1 MMIDASRSDSA
12 GGGSVAEEGVRRT
25 VLSAEGISKQYGHV
39 TALDSVDLSLAEGE
53 IVALVGDNGAGKTTL
68 VSILTGLIQPDA
80 GELRLDSEPI
90 WIDSPRRAQELGIAT
105 VFQDLALVNQ
115 RDVAANLFLGRE
127 PRRFGLVVDRRRMI
141 REASAAIARLRVGL
155 PNVRALASDL
165 SGGQRQAVAVARAI
179 LRESR
184 VLLLDEPTAALGVR
198 EARRVVEFVKE
209 LRADGRISILLI
221 SHNMDNVFELADR
234 VVVFR
239 QGKKVAE
246 RLVAETSMDE
256 IVGLIVGGRFTGSSQ

>member
-1 MMIDASRSDSA
+1 MIDVPRPDAVGGEAAAVDGSSR
-12 GGGSVAEEGVRRT
+12 RI
-25 VLSAEGISKQYGHV
+25 VLSAEGISKHYGHV
-39 TALDSVDLSLAEGE
+39 TALDTVDLSLAEGE

-68 VSILTGLIQPDA
+68 VNILTGLVQPDA
-80 GELRLDSEPI
+80 GALRLDGETI
-90 WIDSPRRAQELGIAT
+90 WIESPRRAQELGIAT

-127 PRRFGLVVDRRRMI
+127 PVRFGVVVDRRRMLQ
-141 REASAAIARLRVGL
+141 EAKATIGRLRVGL

-179 LRESR
+179 IRESR

-209 LRADGRISILLI
+209 LRAEGGISILLI

-239 QGKKVAE
+239 QGKKVGE
-246 RLVAETSMDE
+246 RPIGETSMDE
-256 IVGLIVGGRFTGSSQ
+256 IVGLIVGGKFGNTQ